1 MESLEKSN
9 VILIENFHSFF
20 CRLDWYQKLHH
31 NILIQNLK
39 CCAPHQSEFFKMSF
53 FPWSKKDKKSKEKK
67 GGSVAASSSVV
78 ASSPASASSNEI
90 SKFLLN
96 FKTSCLS
103 NLNAKRKF
111 WRMFE
116 KFRSHTNFFIR
127 EVGDWT
133 SLIGE
138 IWLLQNSSADGL
150 A

>member
-1 MESLEKSN
+1 MSYTNQIFKNSLGPHWFFCKSRQVVEADRLKEISRIQIFN
-9 VILIENFHSFF
+9 EINYQNFILF
-20 CRLDWYQKLHH
+20 CRLDWHQKLHH

-90 SKFLLN
+90 SKFILN

-103 NLNAKRKF
+103 NRNRF
-111 WRMFE
+111 
-116 KFRSHTNFFIR
+116 
-127 EVGDWT
+127 
-133 SLIGE
+133 
-138 IWLLQNSSADGL
+138 Q
-150 A
+150 